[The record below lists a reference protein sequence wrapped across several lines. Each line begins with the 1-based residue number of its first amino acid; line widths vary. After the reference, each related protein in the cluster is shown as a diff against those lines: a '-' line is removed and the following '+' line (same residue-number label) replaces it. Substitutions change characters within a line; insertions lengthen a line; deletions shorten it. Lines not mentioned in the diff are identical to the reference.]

1 MRDMEKIRK
10 LEILNREL
18 ELENNLLKEKQKENQ
33 KKIEELESQ
42 KRTLQEELDKIYYSR
57 SYKIIQ
63 KIKKILKRG

>member
-1 MRDMEKIRK
+1 MEKIRK

>member
-1 MRDMEKIRK
+1 MEKIRK

-42 KRTLQEELDKIYYSR
+42 KRTLQEELDKIVYSR